1 MLQTASV
8 HWQLVAIDI
17 RWIRCWRG
25 WRGQRLAQQ
34 HSVTL
39 LLQSRRFRIAHAN
52 GCCKQASA
60 CWSMTSSA
68 IRPIWIVSSLVAK
81 LGVSCAKWSFL
92 QWEFE
97 FHKSI
102 IHTYS
107 YFFHASKQCTFA
119 SVTIGHWNCTPP
131 SANLPCYQI
140 SKNCNESLGTFN
152 SKIVK
157 LQNKELRNVQNSL
170 IGGKDGGKV
179 DPINFAIL
187 YPPIFLDSIPSFQFL
202 DPASS
207 SHRPRG
213 SAFQDPGCNPWIDRH
228 GPL

>member
-17 RWIRCWRG
+17 LWIRFWRG
-25 WRGQRLAQQ
+25 WRGQRLARQ

-68 IRPIWIVSSLVAK
+68 IRPIWIVSFLVAK

-92 QWEFE
+92 QWEFG

-107 YFFHASKQCTFA
+107 YFFHACQAMYICQCH
-119 SVTIGHWNCTPP
+119 HWTLELHP
-131 SANLPCYQI
+131 AI
-140 SKNCNESLGTFN
+140 SKPSMLPNLQ
-152 SKIVK
+152 K
-157 LQNKELRNVQNSL
+157 LQWISWNIQ
-170 IGGKDGGKV
+170 
-179 DPINFAIL
+179 
-187 YPPIFLDSIPSFQFL
+187 Q
-202 DPASS
+202 
-207 SHRPRG
+207 
-213 SAFQDPGCNPWIDRH
+213 QDR
-228 GPL
+228 